1 MGKKVKDKQRAKR
14 KSARRAEK
22 IKEIK
27 EVLFRCPGCGIEE
40 YIPEDVVIEFD
51 IIDDGDTSV
60 PPRFKCENC
69 PSDMEPVYYESVH
82 GVIYKIE
89 E

>member
-14 KSARRAEK
+14 KAAKRMEK
-22 IKEIK
+22 HHETKEI
-27 EVLFRCPGCGIEE
+27 LFRCLSCGAEE
-40 YIPEDVVIEFD
+40 NIPEDVVMEFD
-51 IIDDGDTSV
+51 ILDHGDTSV

-69 PSDMEPVYYESVH
+69 SADMEPVYYESVH